1 MSTSGALLSL
11 RELGVAFGDSVVENG
26 VNLEFDGPDV
36 LVLMGPVGTGKS
48 TLLRTIAGI
57 NQVVPS
63 FRTWGAASYAGA
75 ALDGAHAP
83 ALVSQNARLLMSSVL
98 ENIISEFPERQH
110 LTPVTKRE
118 VAKQLLTEAG
128 LESLLDHLDHLDR
141 AVVDLP
147 LAVQRHLAM
156 ARTAAS
162 NPLLLCVDEP
172 TANIGWEESLPL
184 LHFLRDQGKQR
195 GVLVVSHNQ
204 QDALELGGHTALLA
218 GGAIQSLAPVKQ
230 FFEQPGSP
238 IAADFVRTGSCCM
251 PSPGANPEEVDE
263 SMLPLLTP
271 LPAAATNYARESL
284 GPRGFMWL
292 KKGVLAGTP
301 RPGVMQDI
309 EYDVEALKRVG
320 VTTLVSL
327 TTQPVDPVLLERYG
341 IQGLWLPI
349 KDMQAPSV
357 EEADQMCRH
366 VTDRMTRGHV
376 VAYHCRAGLGRTGTM
391 LAVHLI
397 MEGKTAMQALESVRR
412 VEHRWVQ
419 SDEQV
424 RFLERF
430 AKFLSSRQKE
440 NGQPAEI

>member
-11 RELGVAFGDSVVENG
+11 REFGVAFGDRVVLNG
-26 VNLEFDGPDV
+26 VNLEFDGPGV

-75 ALDGAHAP
+75 APGGAHAP

-98 ENIISEFPERQH
+98 ENILSEFPERQH

-128 LESLLDHLDHLDR
+128 LESLLDHLDR

-204 QDALELGGHTALLA
+204 QDALKLGGHTALLA
-218 GGAIQSLAPVKQ
+218 GGAIQSFAPVQQ
-230 FFEQPGSP
+230 FFEHPGSP

-251 PSPGANPEEVDE
+251 PSPGARPEDVDE

-271 LPAAATNYARESL
+271 LPAEAQTYVRESL

-292 KKGVLAGTP
+292 KKGLLAGTP
-301 RPGVMQDI
+301 RPGIMQDI
-309 EYDVEALKRVG
+309 EYDLDALKRVG

-327 TTQPVDPVLLERYG
+327 TTQPVDPALLERYG

-349 KDMQAPSV
+349 KDMHAPSV
-357 EEADQMCRH
+357 EEAEQMCRN
-366 VTDRMTRGHV
+366 VAERMGCGHV
-376 VAYHCRAGLGRTGTM
+376 AAYHCRAGLGRTGTM

-397 MEGKTAMQALESVRR
+397 MEGKTAMQALESVRQ

-424 RFLERF
+424 RFLEQF
-430 AKFLSSRQKE
+430 SESLSSRQKE